1 MKQWLQSLQL
11 SPAER
16 NGSIVLMLLI
26 VAMLGVRLYL
36 ILWQPT
42 LPTNNFA
49 AYQQEIAAFE
59 ADTLV
64 ELNTANIESLVE
76 LPGIGPSM
84 AEKIITYRVE
94 IGGFSYIEQ
103 LMEIP
108 GIGEAKV
115 NGLIPYVS
123 IDTSLVKIL
132 IKKPDDDFKEDTTKK
147 ETITSDTLSLWPIK
161 LKSGETLELNGA
173 KIEDLQR
180 LPGIGLTFAQRIYDY
195 RTRLGGFYAVEQLK
209 EVAGLGE
216 AKYVVLQPYLSLNP
230 NKVQKLNINY
240 ATEQELLAHPYCKA
254 SWVAAVLANRP
265 FTNLQQ
271 LPQFNFDTRLVSYL
285 TIGD

>member
-26 VAMLGVRLYL
+26 VAMLGIRLCL
-36 ILWQPT
+36 MLWQPT
-42 LPTNNFA
+42 LPVNNFA
-49 AYQQEIAAFE
+49 AYHQEIAAFE